1 MPHALHARLP
11 KNFVLEE
18 RLERYGNAIELK
30 PESWRGRWSSACTPL
45 GSEPFREVRLDLGC
59 GKGGFSVEAARR
71 EPDVLF
77 VAMDSEPFCVAYAA
91 QRVVES
97 GLPNVVVVP
106 GTGMRVREFFSP
118 GELSVIYLNFPTPF
132 PRKRDAGKRMAC
144 MERLMDFRE
153 VLAAHGE
160 VRLRTDSQPLFDFM
174 LTQVPL
180 AGYELLW
187 KSRDA
192 RAERPDDPASEY
204 ERRLGVQG
212 AHVLAMTV
220 APGPVPERVEQTAEL
235 SLAAYLPQDLETL
248 QGLAYAPHGMEATVT
263 NLRNRAIR
271 LGAQSAST
279 IGE

>member
-18 RLERYGNAIELK
+18 RLERYGSVIELR
-30 PESWRGRWSSACTPL
+30 PESWRGRWALGCVPL
-45 GSEPFREVRLDLGC
+45 GSAPFREVRLDLGC
-59 GKGGFSVEAARR
+59 GKGGFVVEAARR
-71 EPDVLF
+71 EGDVLF
-77 VAMDSEPFCVAYAA
+77 VAMDSEPICVAYAA
-91 QRVVES
+91 QRVFES

-106 GTGMRVREFFSP
+106 GTGMRLREFFSP
-118 GELSVIYLNFPTPF
+118 GELSVIHLNFPTPF

-153 VLAAHGE
+153 VLTPGGE
-160 VRLRTDSQPLFDFM
+160 VRMRTDSQPLFDFM

-187 KSRDA
+187 ESRDA
-192 RAERPDDPASEY
+192 RSERPDDPASEY
-204 ERRLGVQG
+204 ERRLGAQG
-212 AHVLAMTV
+212 ARVLAIT
-220 APGPVPERVEQTAEL
+220 ATPGPVPERVEQTAEL
-235 SLAAYLPQDLETL
+235 SLAAYLPHDLDEL
-248 QGLAYAPHGMEATVT
+248 ESLAYAPHGMEATVV

-271 LGAQSAST
+271 ERSQSAST

>member
-18 RLERYGNAIELK
+18 RLERYGSVIELR
-30 PESWRGRWSSACTPL
+30 PESWRGRWALGCAPL
-45 GSEPFREVRLDLGC
+45 GAAPFREVRLDLGC
-59 GKGGFSVEAARR
+59 GKGGFVVEAARR
-71 EPDVLF
+71 EGDVLF
-77 VAMDSEPFCVAYAA
+77 VAMDSEPICVAYAA
-91 QRVVES
+91 QRVFES

-106 GTGMRVREFFSP
+106 GTGMRLREFFSP
-118 GELSVIYLNFPTPF
+118 GELSVIHLNFPTPF

-160 VRLRTDSQPLFDFM
+160 VRMRTDSQPLFDFM

-187 KSRDA
+187 ESRDA
-192 RAERPDDPASEY
+192 RSERPDDPASEY
-204 ERRLGVQG
+204 ELRLGAQG
-212 AHVLAMTV
+212 ARVLALT
-220 APGPVPERVEQTAEL
+220 ATPGPAPERVEQTAEL
-235 SLAAYLPQDLETL
+235 SLAAYLPHDLDEL
-248 QGLAYAPHGMEATVT
+248 EGLAYAPHGMEATVV

-271 LGAQSAST
+271 ERSQSAST